1 MVEKKI
7 KDEDAHI
14 ELRMEWLFEHMTVD
28 QLLTTKK
35 YVLKELKKRG
45 Y

>member
-1 MVEKKI
+1 MENKN
-7 KDEDAHI
+7 DEDAYL
-14 ELRMEWLFEHMTVD
+14 ELRMDWLFKNMTVD